1 MRTFKSAFAYKS
13 TQVQI
18 IYGIV
23 LGIERYGG
31 FTSSTLSL
39 SALAIMIIWGVICH
53 LAFTHFCE
61 IFYFNILLLQSAESA
76 VAKLGNVLD
85 WDRTCS
91 DYLPICAHFAKYH
104 WWCTFRLEVR
114 RSLCLAVIFPD
125 GEPYWE
131 PLHLYKQY
139 EKKNSSGF
147 YIFWKVLQGLWL
159 WFW

>member
-1 MRTFKSAFAYKS
+1 M
-13 TQVQI
+13 
-18 IYGIV
+18 
-23 LGIERYGG
+23 
-31 FTSSTLSL
+31 
-39 SALAIMIIWGVICH
+39 
-53 LAFTHFCE
+53 AFTHFCE

-147 YIFWKVLQGLWL
+147 YIF
-159 WFW
+159 